1 MKTQEGELFKNKI
14 TKDLFKIKK
23 VENEK
28 VVMLE
33 HEKGFIRI
41 WLPSEHLEFF
51 FEKVNPV
58 RKGRPR

>member
-33 HEKGFIRI
+33 DEKGFVQI
-41 WLPSEHLEFF
+41 WLPKEHVESL
-51 FEKVNPV
+51 FEKI
-58 RKGRPR
+58 GRGNHR